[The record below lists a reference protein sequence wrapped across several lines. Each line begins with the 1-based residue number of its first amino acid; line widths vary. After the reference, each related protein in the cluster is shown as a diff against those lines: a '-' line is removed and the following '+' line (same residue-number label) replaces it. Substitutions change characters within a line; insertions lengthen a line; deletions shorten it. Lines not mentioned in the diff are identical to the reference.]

1 MDNHHHHNS
10 DSSQRPRTHFAPGFQ
25 IGATFHSVLRNI
37 NNALNQTLDDA
48 QSSTR
53 EDQAM
58 EDIVEGLIN
67 RDSAATRVVESLA
80 PISVQPSSSTSAST
94 SAGFNIPPV
103 SEEPVRLQSSESQR
117 VAAEE
122 EQNQVEDDIDNDSMP
137 ELRSVSDSSDES
149 DTESV
154 EPYASHYRPPGPP
167 SADVIHSGVANATAD
182 SNTASTSRQPV
193 VEDDHDSA
201 WTDVE
206 DDLPPSEPTT
216 GSRRARVED
225 DVDDARD
232 RRHPS
237 QRVGGSPSG
246 TASSENESPSP
257 NSRQHSPR
265 QSPRGQNPFGFFG
278 GPTNVNTFTF
288 GDQDHFV
295 EHAGFAFT
303 IPLGAI
309 PMPQGN
315 ARSRANGDMGE
326 RQGPTPSSDDG
337 RAGNP
342 PPPPP
347 GSNPNRPNFMESF
360 TALMQ
365 DWLFF
370 GPPEGPSEDPE
381 RAKRLLAGLEVV
393 PIGLVKRLERVGG
406 ALGGRTDG
414 EDMSNTAPGCAIC
427 WDSLLDMDRGGFDEK
442 KQEDGD
448 GDSTVTEPT
457 SAAGPSEQTAS
468 AATSCEESK
477 VIALPCAHVF
487 HASCLLPWFTRAK
500 QATCPTCRFN
510 IDPEN
515 LTYSPPLRRWTSSA
529 APAQPDAQR
538 EQNAPLDTPVP
549 PGQQQSNPPTSN
561 TSGQTSSRPIGPAGP
576 GLNPFAG
583 MPGLHIFP
591 FPEFPVPLSPRPAG
605 PNPPPPGTPAE
616 SNTPPDSQRSRAQS
630 LPNMND
636 NRPFGPHGMP
646 IDIVTIGVDMIVRP
660 PPHDHDHDHRTDD
673 GDHAD
678 EAQGA
683 RGQGSPP
690 DNERLTA
697 FTQEMR
703 EMFDVLLRSTAN
715 MMAANGAPPAGPTE
729 AVNGGLHPPQG
740 ATGTAQ
746 PPLQA
751 GQGASGI
758 GPRPPQPSPGFRS
771 AHPMPPRRERKPW
784 TLPPSPGPSLRQ
796 RVEQREREQG
806 LRCSDTSCGI
816 GPSDDEPYPPLSL
829 PSMKQVSVHSQADG
843 VIVSSKAVCAHK
855 FHPACLVS
863 AERVAGWGGRE
874 TSGPIVEVS
883 CPVCRAVGC
892 VTRAEWEEG
901 VAAL

>member
-1 MDNHHHHNS
+1 MDNHHHSNS
-10 DSSQRPRTHFAPGFQ
+10 DSSQRTRTHFAPGFQ

-37 NNALNQTLDDA
+37 NNAFNQTLDNA
-48 QSSTR
+48 QSSAR
-53 EDQAM
+53 EDDQAM
-58 EDIVEGLIN
+58 EDIVEGLIS
-67 RDSAATRVVESLA
+67 RDSAATRVVETPA
-80 PISVQPSSSTSAST
+80 PISVQPSSSASAST
-94 SAGFNIPPV
+94 SAGFNIY
-103 SEEPVRLQSSESQR
+103 EEPVRSRSSESRR

-137 ELRSVSDSSDES
+137 ELRSISDSSDES
-149 DTESV
+149 DSESV
-154 EPYASHYRPPGPP
+154 EPYTSHYRPPGPP
-167 SADVIHSGVANATAD
+167 SADVSSSGVANATAD
-182 SNTASTSRQPV
+182 SNAASTSRQPV

-206 DDLPPSEPTT
+206 DDLFPSEPTT

-237 QRVGGSPSG
+237 ERVGGSPSG
-246 TASSENESPSP
+246 TASSENESLHS

-265 QSPRGQNPFGFFG
+265 QPPSGQNPFGFFG
-278 GPTNVNTFTF
+278 APTNVNTFTF

-315 ARSRANGDMGE
+315 ARPRANDDLGE
-326 RQGPTPSSDDG
+326 HQGPTLSSDNG
-337 RAGNP
+337 RAGDP
-342 PPPPP
+342 PLPR
-347 GSNPNRPNFMESF
+347 GSDPNRPNFMESF

-381 RAKRLLAGLEVV
+381 RAKKLLAGLEVV

-414 EDMSNTAPGCAIC
+414 EDTSNTAPGCAIC
-427 WDSLLDMDRGGFDEK
+427 WDSLLDMDSGGFDEK
-442 KQEDGD
+442 KKEDGD

-457 SAAGPSEQTAS
+457 SAAGSSEQTAS
-468 AATSCEESK
+468 ATTPCEESK

-515 LTYSPPLRRWTSSA
+515 LTYSPPLRRWASSA
-529 APAQPDAQR
+529 APAQPDAR
-538 EQNAPLDTPVP
+538 RGQNVPSDPPVP
-549 PGQQQSNPPTSN
+549 PRQQQSNPPTPD
-561 TSGQTSSRPIGPAGP
+561 TSGQTGSRPIGPAGP

-591 FPEFPVPLSPRPAG
+591 FPEFPVLLGPRPAG
-605 PNPPPPGTPAE
+605 PNLPPPSTPAE

-636 NRPFGPHGMP
+636 NRPLGPHGMP
-646 IDIVTIGVDMIVRP
+646 VDIVTIGVDMIVRP

-673 GDHAD
+673 GDHDD

-683 RGQGSPP
+683 RGQGNPP

-729 AVNGGLHPPQG
+729 AVNGGPHPPQE

-751 GQGASGI
+751 GQGASGT
-758 GPRPPQPSPGFRS
+758 GPRPSQPFPGFRS

-796 RVEQREREQG
+796 RVEQKEREQG

-816 GPSDDEPYPPLSL
+816 GPSDDEPYPLLSL
-829 PSMKQVSVHSQADG
+829 PSMKQLSVHSQTDG
-843 VIVSSKAVCAHK
+843 AIVSSKVVCTHK